1 MAKNL
6 LATPTS
12 GPITNILDSVVTQV
26 YKQKD
31 ENIVANLSLFNPHN
45 SNKVID
51 ADINVPLEKPLLP
64 KCSDYKLTIAR
75 FRVPLNS
82 LYPGFTC
89 KGLFFET
96 VFKFNNNFY
105 STSFVVNVDF
115 FSILDFVAFVNNMLR
130 LTHQQMPGFN
140 PNVYPY
146 LFYDDETRLFN
157 LVYPTNY
164 YGGTGPQVL
173 MIFSND
179 LYYFVAGLP
188 AKPSPDKPG
197 YFELNLNSSPYH
209 LFFSD
214 ILDLN
219 GTPIVVS
226 TSGFTR
232 YNSYILT
239 AEYSTSYRFNDIQSV
254 IVTTNIP
261 IRQEQ
266 LPLNSAN
273 LFTSGPNSVAYI
285 STLAVLSDFSV
296 SITQFGQQFENL
308 IYYPQSQFRWTDMIS
323 DSQLD
328 RLSFGFF
335 VQKEDQSIQKIKLNP
350 GDSCSIKIYFVSKNK
365 FYAYKGYD

>member
-6 LATPTS
+6 VNNITS
-12 GPITNILDSVVTQV
+12 GPITSILDSIVTQV

-31 ENIVANLSLFNPHN
+31 ENIVANLSLFNPHS

-51 ADINVPLEKPLLP
+51 ANIDVSLEKPLLP

-82 LYPGFTC
+82 LYPAFTC
-89 KGLFFET
+89 RGLLFET
-96 VFKFNNNFY
+96 VFKYNNNFY
-105 STSFVVNVDF
+105 TTSIIVNVDF
-115 FSILDFVAFVNNMLR
+115 FSILDFIALVNNMLKS
-130 LTHQQMPGFN
+130 THQQMPGFN
-140 PNVYPY
+140 TNFYPY

-164 YGGTGPQVL
+164 YGNAPQVL
-173 MIFSND
+173 IIFSND

-209 LFFSD
+209 PFFSD
-214 ILDLN
+214 FLDLA
-219 GTPIVVS
+219 GAPIVTS
-226 TSGFTR
+226 TSGYTK

-239 AEYSTSYRFNDIQSV
+239 SEFSTSYRFNDIQSV

-266 LPLNSAN
+266 LPLNSSN
-273 LFTSGPNSVAYI
+273 LFTSGPNNVAYI
-285 STLAVLSDFSV
+285 STLSVLSDFSV
-296 SITQFGQQFENL
+296 NITQFGQQYESL
-308 IYYPQSQFRWTDMIS
+308 VYYPQSQFRWTDMVS
-323 DSQLD
+323 DNQLD

-365 FYAYKGYD
+365 FYGYKGYD